1 MDYEGICKKILSFDN
16 KIRFCGVTNAKSEL
30 IASISKNP
38 EEKFLSKEEMMMS
51 IHYTLDRSE
60 KHANLSYKIGNE
72 KSAVIEYDKVTMI
85 TIPLENKELLL
96 ISTEPEADY
105 YKIIVN
111 ARELLF

>member
-1 MDYEGICKKILSFDN
+1 MDYERICKDILNSDS
-16 KIRFCGVTNAKSEL
+16 KVRFCGITNAKSEL

-38 EEKFLSKEEMMMS
+38 EEKFLSKDEMMMS

-60 KHANLSYKIGNE
+60 KHTNLSYKIGNE

-85 TIPLENKELLL
+85 TIPLEKNELLL

-105 YKIIVN
+105 YKIIAK
-111 ARELLF
+111 AREFL

>member
-1 MDYEGICKKILSFDN
+1 MDYERICKDILHFDS

-38 EEKFLSKEEMMMS
+38 EEKFLSKDEMMMS

-60 KHANLSYKIGNE
+60 KHTNLSYKIGNE

-85 TIPLENKELLL
+85 TIPLEKKELLL

-105 YKIIVN
+105 YKIIAK
-111 ARELLF
+111 ARESLS